1 MACRESGG
9 LLVFRPTQ
17 TRKEPQVLCLT
28 RRIGERILIGKDVVI
43 EVRGVEQG
51 RVRIGVIAPRD
62 TTVLREELV
71 APKPAVA
78 EKP

>member
-1 MACRESGG
+1 MACTESGV
-9 LLVFRPTQ
+9 LLVFCPTQ
-17 TRKEPQVLCLT
+17 PRKEPQVLCLT

>member
-1 MACRESGG
+1 
-9 LLVFRPTQ
+9 
-17 TRKEPQVLCLT
+17 
-28 RRIGERILIGKDVVI
+28 
-43 EVRGVEQG
+43 VEQG